1 MYVSDCTSQ
10 IMGLGIL
17 RSWAVRETRV
27 SPAHEGDWS
36 NSHVEWSSPISPQL
50 KCSEHVLR
58 FNIKCVCV
66 WHNNTCWEEQ
76 MACNCTRHYSLWYGF
91 SSNSYTH
98 IWCQPTRSRD
108 TSMTP
113 VSPYYEH
120 QSSPLYKLQVLLH
133 RFQSHVQKFNGQH
146 YWWDFPSSYWT
157 FFPPE
162 VIPVNFSAIIIKLTF
177 VL

>member
-1 MYVSDCTSQ
+1 MTFKKHVCIWLHITKY
-10 IMGLGIL
+10 GI
-17 RSWAVRETRV
+17 RNAEKNEDSFGSWAVRETRV

-58 FNIKCVCV
+58 FNIKCVCDTIILAGKSR
-66 WHNNTCWEEQ
+66 WPGIAQDITH
-76 MACNCTRHYSLWYGF
+76 WYGF

-113 VSPYYEH
+113 ASPYYLH
-120 QSSPLYKLQVLLH
+120 QSSLYKLQVLPH
-133 RFQSHVQKFNGQH
+133 RFQSHVQKFNG
-146 YWWDFPSSYWT
+146 
-157 FFPPE
+157 
-162 VIPVNFSAIIIKLTF
+162 
-177 VL
+177 

>member
-1 MYVSDCTSQ
+1 MTKY
-10 IMGLGIL
+10 GIRNIEKNEEFL
-17 RSWAVRETRV
+17 VSWAVRETRV

-58 FNIKCVCV
+58 FNIKCVCDTIILAGKSR
-66 WHNNTCWEEQ
+66 WLR
-76 MACNCTRHYSLWYGF
+76 NCTRHYSLWYGF

-113 VSPYYEH
+113 ASPYYEH
-120 QSSPLYKLQVLLH
+120 QSSLYKLQVLLH

-146 YWWDFPSSYWT
+146 YWGDFPSSYWT
-157 FFPPE
+157 FFSSR
-162 VIPVNFSAIIIKLTF
+162 VQRSFQSAFQPLS
-177 VL
+177 